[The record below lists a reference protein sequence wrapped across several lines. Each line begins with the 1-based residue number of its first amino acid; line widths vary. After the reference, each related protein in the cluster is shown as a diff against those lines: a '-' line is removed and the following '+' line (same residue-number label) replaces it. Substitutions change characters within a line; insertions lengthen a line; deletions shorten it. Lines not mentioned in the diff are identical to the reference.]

1 MKIVIAPDSFKES
14 MTAAEVCKA
23 VEAGF
28 RKVFKDAEYV
38 YIPVGDGGEGTVQ
51 SVVDATGGEIVNV
64 RATGPL
70 GEKVNAFYGLT
81 GDGKTAVIEMAAA
94 SGLHLVP
101 REMRNPLV
109 TSTRGT
115 GELIL
120 DALDKK
126 VERIVLGLG
135 GSATND
141 GGAGMASALGVKFLD
156 VNGEELPPGGEPLG
170 ELLTIDVSG
179 IDKRLKSVKVDV
191 ACDVTNPLTGPL
203 GASAVFGPQKGATPE
218 MVGILDNSL
227 KRYAEVVERNLGVEV
242 DSLPGAG
249 AAGGLGAGV
258 VAFLDGKLQ
267 SGIDLVL
274 DVIGFEDAVRDADLV
289 ITGEGR
295 IDFQTVHG
303 KAPVGVAKRAK
314 AVAGEVPVVAI
325 AGSIGPDYEAVFEH
339 GIDAVFSVVNGV
351 VTLEEALANGS
362 VNVEKTAEN
371 IARLLKMNFKTE
383 KADTK

>member
-14 MTAAEVCKA
+14 MTAAEVCAA

-28 RKVFKDAEYV
+28 RKVFGEVEYV
-38 YIPVGDGGEGTVQ
+38 RVPVGDGGEGTVQ
-51 SVVDATGGEIVNV
+51 SVVDVTDGRIVEV
-64 RATGPL
+64 QATGPL
-70 GEKVNAFYGLT
+70 GDKVDAFYGIT

-101 REMRNPLV
+101 RESRNPLV
-109 TSTRGT
+109 TTTRGT

-156 VNGEELPPGGEPLG
+156 VNGEELRPGGEALS
-170 ELLTIDVSG
+170 ELLTIDVSEM
-179 IDKRLKSVKVDV
+179 DPRLKSVKVDV

-218 MVGILDNSL
+218 MVGILDKSL
-227 KRYAEVVERNLGVEV
+227 KRYAEVVERVLFIPV
-242 DSLPGAG
+242 DELPGAG

-274 DVIGFEDAVRDADLV
+274 DVIGFEEAVRDASLV

-295 IDFQTVHG
+295 IDSQTVHG

-314 AVAGEVPVVAI
+314 SVAADIPVIAI

-339 GIDAVFSVVNGV
+339 GIDGVFSVVNGV

-362 VNVEKTAEN
+362 VNVEKTSEN
-371 IARLLKMNFKTE
+371 IARLLKVKL
-383 KADTK
+383 K

>member
-14 MTAAEVCKA
+14 MTAAEVCTA

-28 RKVFKDAEYV
+28 RKVFGDIEYV
-38 YIPVGDGGEGTVQ
+38 HVPVGDGGEGTVR
-51 SVVDATGGEIVNV
+51 SVVDATDGRIVEV
-64 RATGPL
+64 QATGPL
-70 GEKVNAFYGLT
+70 GKKVDAFYGIT

-101 REMRNPLV
+101 RESRNPLL
-109 TSTRGT
+109 TTTWGT

-141 GGAGMASALGVKFLD
+141 GGAGMATALGVKFLD
-156 VNGEELPPGGEPLG
+156 VNGEELRPGGEALS
-170 ELLTIDVSG
+170 ELLTIDVSEM
-179 IDKRLKSVKVDV
+179 DPRLKSVKVDV
-191 ACDVTNPLTGPL
+191 ASDVTNPLTGPL

-218 MVGILDNSL
+218 MVGILDESL
-227 KRYAEVVERNLGVEV
+227 KRYAEVVDRVLGIQV
-242 DSLPGAG
+242 DELPGAG

-274 DVIGFEDAVRDADLV
+274 DVIGFEEAVRDAALV

-295 IDFQTVHG
+295 IDSQTVHG

-314 AVAGEVPVVAI
+314 AVKSDVPVIAI

-351 VTLEEALANGS
+351 VTLEEALANGA

-371 IARLLKMNFKTE
+371 MARLLKVNL
-383 KADTK
+383 

>member
-14 MTAAEVCKA
+14 MTAAEVCAA

-28 RKVFKDAEYV
+28 RKVFGDADYLHV
-38 YIPVGDGGEGTVQ
+38 PVGDGGEGTVQ
-51 SVVDATGGEIVNV
+51 SVVDATDGRIVEV
-64 RATGPL
+64 QATGPL
-70 GEKVNAFYGLT
+70 GDKVDAFYGIT

-101 REMRNPLV
+101 RESRNPLV
-109 TSTRGT
+109 TTTRGT

-156 VNGEELPPGGEPLG
+156 VNGEELRPGGEALS
-170 ELLTIDVSG
+170 ELLTIDVSEM
-179 IDKRLKSVKVDV
+179 DPRLKSVKVDV

-218 MVGILDNSL
+218 MVGILDKSL
-227 KRYAEVVERNLGVEV
+227 KRYAEVIERVLFIPV
-242 DSLPGAG
+242 DELPGAG

-274 DVIGFEDAVRDADLV
+274 DVIGFEEAVRDAALV

-295 IDFQTVHG
+295 IDSQTVHG
-303 KAPVGVAKRAK
+303 KAPVGVAKRTK
-314 AVAGEVPVVAI
+314 SVAADVPVIAI
-325 AGSIGPDYEAVFEH
+325 AGSVGPDYEAVFEH

-371 IARLLKMNFKTE
+371 IARLLKVNL
-383 KADTK
+383 

>member
-14 MTAAEVCKA
+14 MTAAEVCAA

-28 RKVFKDAEYV
+28 KKVFGDIEYRHA
-38 YIPVGDGGEGTVQ
+38 PVGDGGEGTVQ
-51 SVVDATGGEIVNV
+51 SVVDATDGEIVNV
-64 RATGPL
+64 TATGPL
-70 GEKVNAFYGLT
+70 GEKVDAFYGIT
-81 GDGKTAVIEMAAA
+81 GDGQTAVIEMAAA

-101 REMRNPLV
+101 REQRNPLV
-109 TSTRGT
+109 TTTYGT

-126 VERIVLGLG
+126 VERIVIGLG

-141 GGAGMASALGVKFLD
+141 GGAGMAAALGAKFLD
-156 VNGEELPPGGEPLG
+156 VNGEELRPGGESLS

-179 IDKRLKSVKVDV
+179 LDPRLKSVKVDV
-191 ACDVTNPLTGPL
+191 ASDVTNPLTGPL

-218 MVGILDNSL
+218 MVGVLDASL
-227 KRYAEVVERNLGVEV
+227 KRYAEVIERNLGLQV
-242 DSLPGAG
+242 DELPGAG
-249 AAGGLGAGV
+249 AAGGLGSGV
-258 VAFLDGKLQ
+258 VAFLDGNLQ

-274 DVIGFEDAVRDADLV
+274 DVIQFEETVRDADLV

-295 IDFQTVHG
+295 IDSQTVHG

-314 AVAGEVPVVAI
+314 AVSPEVPVITI

-351 VTLEEALANGS
+351 VTLEEALANGA

-371 IARLLKMNFKTE
+371 IARTLNLKVK
-383 KADTK
+383 

>member
-14 MTAAEVCKA
+14 MTAAEVCSA
-23 VEAGF
+23 VEGGF
-28 RKVFKDAEYV
+28 RKVFGNAEYV
-38 YIPVGDGGEGTVQ
+38 HVPVGDGGEGTVQ
-51 SVVDATGGEIVNV
+51 SVVDATGGRIVEV
-64 RATGPL
+64 QATGPL
-70 GEKVNAFYGLT
+70 GDLVDAFYGIT

-101 REMRNPLV
+101 RELRNPLV
-109 TSTRGT
+109 TTTRGT
-115 GELIL
+115 GEIIL

-141 GGAGMASALGVKFLD
+141 GGAGMATALGVKFLD
-156 VNGEELPPGGEPLG
+156 VNGEELEPGGGSLC

-179 IDKRLKSVKVDV
+179 LDPRLKSVKVDV

-218 MVGILDNSL
+218 MVGVLNNCL
-227 KRYAEVVERNLGVEV
+227 KKYAEVVERNLGLQV
-242 DSLPGAG
+242 DTLPGAG

-258 VAFLDGKLQ
+258 VTFLEGKLQ

-274 DVIGFEDAVRDADLV
+274 DVIGFEEAVRDADLV

-295 IDFQTVHG
+295 IDSQTIHG

-314 AVAGEVPVVAI
+314 DVWAGVPVVAI
-325 AGSIGPDYEAVFEH
+325 AGSIGSDYEAVFDH

-351 VTLEEALANGS
+351 VTLEEALANGA
-362 VNVEKTAEN
+362 VNVEKAAEN
-371 IARLLKMNFKTE
+371 IARLLTIKVK
-383 KADTK
+383 

>member
-14 MTAAEVCKA
+14 ISAAEVCRA

-28 RKVFKDAEYV
+28 KKTFPHAQYV
-38 YIPVGDGGEGTVQ
+38 HVPVGDGGEGTVT
-51 SVVDATGGEIVNV
+51 SVVDATGGKLVEVE
-64 RATGPL
+64 ATGPL
-70 GEKVNAFYGLT
+70 GETVDAFYGVT
-81 GDGKTAVIEMAAA
+81 GDEKTAVIEMAAA

-101 REMRNPLV
+101 REKRNPCV
-109 TSTRGT
+109 TTTRGT

-120 DALDKK
+120 DALDRG

-141 GGAGMASALGVKFLD
+141 GGTGMASALGVKFLN
-156 VNGEELPPGGEPLG
+156 VKGEELPAGGEALR

-179 IDKRLKSVKVDV
+179 LDDRLQSVKVDV
-191 ACDVTNPLTGPL
+191 ACDVTNPLTGPH

-218 MVGILDNSL
+218 MVGILDESL
-227 KRYAEVVERNLGVEV
+227 KRYAEVVERNLGVAV
-242 DSLPGAG
+242 DELAGAG

-274 DVIGFEDAVRDADLV
+274 DVVHFEDRVQDADLV
-289 ITGEGR
+289 IVGEGR
-295 IDFQTVHG
+295 IDSQTIHG

-314 AVAGEVPVVAI
+314 AVVNGVPVVAI
-325 AGSIGPDYEAVFEH
+325 AGSIGPDYEAVYDH
-339 GIDAVFSVVNGV
+339 GIDAVFSVMNGV
-351 VTLEEALANGS
+351 VTLEEALLLGAQ
-362 VNVEKTAEN
+362 NVEKTAEN
-371 IARLLKMNFKTE
+371 IARLIHLKIN
-383 KADTK
+383 

>member
-14 MTAAEVCKA
+14 MTAAEVCAA

-28 RKVFKDAEYV
+28 RKVLGDAEYV
-38 YIPVGDGGEGTVQ
+38 HVPVGDGGEGTVQ
-51 SVVDATGGEIVNV
+51 SVVDATDGRIVEV
-64 RATGPL
+64 TATGPL
-70 GEKVNAFYGLT
+70 GEKVDAFYGIT

-101 REMRNPLV
+101 REQRNPLV
-109 TSTRGT
+109 TTTRGT

-156 VNGEELPPGGEPLG
+156 VNGEELRPGGEALG
-170 ELLTIDVSG
+170 ELLTIDIS
-179 IDKRLKSVKVDV
+179 DMDPRLKSVKVDV

-218 MVGILDNSL
+218 MVGVLDASL
-227 KRYAEVVERNLGVEV
+227 KRYAEVVERNLGLQV
-242 DSLPGAG
+242 DELPGAG

-258 VAFLDGKLQ
+258 VAFLDGKLK

-274 DVIGFEDAVRDADLV
+274 DVIGFEDAVQGANLV

-295 IDFQTVHG
+295 IDSQTVHG

-314 AVAGEVPVVAI
+314 AVAQGVPVVAI

-351 VTLEEALANGS
+351 VSLEEALANGS

-371 IARLLKMNFKTE
+371 IARLLQLKGKIN
-383 KADTK
+383 

>member
-14 MTAAEVCKA
+14 MTAAEVCAA

-28 RKVFKDAEYV
+28 QKVIGDAEYV
-38 YIPVGDGGEGTVQ
+38 HVPVGDGGEGTVQ
-51 SVVDATGGEIVNV
+51 SVVDATDGQIVEV
-64 RATGPL
+64 TATGPL
-70 GEKVNAFYGLT
+70 GEKVDAFYGLT

-94 SGLHLVP
+94 SGIHLVP
-101 REMRNPLV
+101 REQRNPLV
-109 TSTRGT
+109 TTTRGT

-156 VNGEELPPGGEPLG
+156 VNGEKLRPGGEALG
-170 ELLTIDVSG
+170 ELLTIDTSD
-179 IDKRLKSVKVDV
+179 IDSRLKSVKVDV

-218 MVGILDNSL
+218 MVGVLDASL
-227 KRYAEVVERNLGVEV
+227 KRYAEVVERNLGLQV
-242 DSLPGAG
+242 DELPGAG

-274 DVIGFEDAVRDADLV
+274 DVIAFEEAVRDADLV

-295 IDFQTVHG
+295 IDSQTVHG

-314 AVAGEVPVVAI
+314 AAEADVPVVAI
-325 AGSIGPDYEAVFEH
+325 AGSLGPDYEAVFEH
-339 GIDAVFSVVNGV
+339 GINAVFSVVNGV
-351 VTLEEALANGS
+351 VTLEEALENGS

-371 IARLLKMNFKTE
+371 IARLLQLKIN
-383 KADTK
+383 

>member
-14 MTAAEVCKA
+14 MTAGEVGRA

-28 RKVFKDAEYV
+28 IKTFPHAQYV
-38 YIPVGDGGEGTVQ
+38 HVPVGDGGEGTVT
-51 SVVDATGGEIVNV
+51 SVVDATGGEMVEV
-64 RATGPL
+64 KATGPL
-70 GEKVNAFYGLT
+70 GEKVNAFYGIT

-101 REMRNPLV
+101 REKRNPCV
-109 TSTRGT
+109 TTTRGT

-120 DALDKK
+120 DALDRGI
-126 VERIVLGLG
+126 ERIVLGLG

-141 GGAGMASALGVKFLD
+141 GGAGMASALGVKFLN
-156 VNGEELPPGGEPLG
+156 VNGDELPAGGEVLR

-179 IDKRLKSVKVDV
+179 LDARLQSVKIDV

-218 MVGILDNSL
+218 MVGILDESL
-227 KRYAEVVERNLGVEV
+227 KRYAEVVERNLGVAV
-242 DSLPGAG
+242 DKLPGAG

-274 DVIGFEDAVRDADLV
+274 DVIDFEDVVQDADLV
-289 ITGEGR
+289 IVGEGR
-295 IDFQTVHG
+295 IDSQTIHG

-314 AVAGEVPVVAI
+314 VVVEGVPVVAI
-325 AGSIGPDYEAVFEH
+325 AGSIGPDYEAVYNH
-339 GIDAVFSVVNGV
+339 GIDAVFSVMNGV
-351 VTLEEALANGS
+351 VTLEEALLHGAT
-362 VNVEKTAEN
+362 NVEKTAEN
-371 IARLLKMNFKTE
+371 IARVIHLKIN
-383 KADTK
+383 

>member
-14 MTAAEVCKA
+14 MTAAEVCRA

-28 RKVFKDAEYV
+28 LKVFSDAEYV
-38 YIPVGDGGEGTVQ
+38 HVPVSDGGEGTVQ
-51 SVVDATGGEIVNV
+51 SVVDATDGEIVEI

-101 REMRNPLV
+101 RELRNPLV
-109 TSTRGT
+109 TTTRGT

-156 VNGEELPPGGEPLG
+156 VNGEELRPGGEALG
-170 ELLTIDVSG
+170 ELLSIDVSE
-179 IDKRLKSVKVDV
+179 IDERLKSVKVDV

-218 MVGILDNSL
+218 MVRVLDNSL
-227 KRYAEVVERNLGVEV
+227 KRYAEVVERNLGVGV
-242 DSLPGAG
+242 DEQPGAG

-274 DVIGFEDAVRDADLV
+274 DVIGFEDALRDVDLV

-295 IDFQTVHG
+295 IDSQTVHG

-314 AVAGEVPVVAI
+314 AVVLDVPVVAI
-325 AGSIGPDYEAVFEH
+325 AGSIGPNYEAVFEH
-339 GIDAVFSVVNGV
+339 DIDAVFSVVNGV
-351 VTLEEALANGS
+351 VSLEEALANGS

-371 IARLLKMNFKTE
+371 IARLLSLKIK
-383 KADTK
+383 

>member
-14 MTAAEVCKA
+14 MTAAEVCSA

-28 RKVFKDAEYV
+28 RKVLGDAEFV
-38 YIPVGDGGEGTVQ
+38 HVPVGDGGEGTVQ
-51 SVVDATGGEIVNV
+51 SVVDATNGRIVEV
-64 RATGPL
+64 TATGPL
-70 GEKVNAFYGLT
+70 GEKVDAFYGLT

-94 SGLHLVP
+94 SGLHLVS
-101 REMRNPLV
+101 REQRNPLV
-109 TSTRGT
+109 TTTRGT

-156 VNGEELPPGGEPLG
+156 VNGEELRPGGEALG
-170 ELLTIDVSG
+170 ELLTIDVS
-179 IDKRLKSVKVDV
+179 DMDPRLKSVKIDV

-218 MVGILDNSL
+218 MVGVLDASL
-227 KRYAEVVERNLGVEV
+227 KRYAEAVERNLGLQVN
-242 DSLPGAG
+242 DLPGAG

-258 VAFLDGKLQ
+258 VAFLDGNLQ

-274 DVIGFEDAVRDADLV
+274 DVIGFEEAVRDADLV

-295 IDFQTVHG
+295 IDSQTVHG

-314 AVAGEVPVVAI
+314 AVAADVPVVAI

-339 GIDAVFSVVNGV
+339 SIDAVFSVVNGV
-351 VTLEEALANGS
+351 VPLEEALANGS

-371 IARLLKMNFKTE
+371 IARLLQLKMKIN
-383 KADTK
+383 